1 MNLFFLSSS
10 ATSDDTFV
18 CMKHVHACLDRSAS
32 ECAAG
37 ALAKSW
43 PKCARRCFFLTPHP
57 PNAALAGLL
66 TLLLGFVFVR
76 LFSLRFAAA
85 GAFRVLVFVVSAA
98 SVNRPPPQ
106 PCALFPVGSALR
118 KTVARAVGHLHGT
131 VTNMGT
137 LELATRID
145 AKVGQH
151 NLLPGRQLR
160 ES

>member
-1 MNLFFLSSS
+1 MRVNAQRGHLPNPGPS
-10 ATSDDTFV
+10 AP
-18 CMKHVHACLDRSAS
+18 
-32 ECAAG
+32 AAD
-37 ALAKSW
+37 
-43 PKCARRCFFLTPHP
+43 FFLTAHP

-66 TLLLGFVFVR
+66 TLLLGFVFVL

-98 SVNRPPPQ
+98 SVNRPPH
-106 PCALFPVGSALR
+106 PCALFPVGSAFQ

-145 AKVGQH
+145 AKVGQRS
-151 NLLPGRQLR
+151 LLPGRQLR